1 MIGCMHNILI
11 VDDQADILRI
21 LEREFRRHG
30 EYSVAIAN
38 NPSDALDA
46 MDKTPV
52 ELVISDVRLGNQT
65 GFSLLQQVNQRHPGV
80 GTMLMTAYRSPAYR
94 QQADA
99 LGVSFFLEKPFP
111 VATLIT
117 AVERFF
123 QHRAAQAE
131 AAQAPKSTTASGEMN
146 TMAHFKAQ
154 DLVQLFCLNGRSVRI
169 SMTVLPDQPPGYLYI
184 QRGRVLHAEYGKLK
198 GEEAFHYL
206 LQRDDVTLSLQDWTE
221 PVEESIQLPW
231 EHLLLESAR
240 QTDDVNAADS
250 EMIEE
255 MGDLVPLPFSA
266 ASPVQ
271 PLPPPLADPFADFWN
286 VAQIPSAP
294 ATPSGK

>member
-1 MIGCMHNILI
+1 MHNILI
-11 VDDQADILRI
+11 VDDQSDILRI

-30 EYSVAIAN
+30 DYLVATAN
-38 NPSDALDA
+38 NPSDALDV
-46 MDKTPV
+46 MDKSPV

-123 QHRAAQAE
+123 QQRVAQVE
-131 AAQAPKSTTASGEMN
+131 AQKTTESGEMN

-154 DLVQLFCLNGRSVRI
+154 DLVQLFCLNGRNVRI
-169 SMTVLPDQPPGYLYI
+169 TLNVGPDQPPGYIYI
-184 QRGRVLHAEYGKLK
+184 QRGRVVHAEYADQK
-198 GEEAFHYL
+198 GEAAFQLL
-206 LQRDDVTLSLQDWTE
+206 LQKPDAALSLQDWDSA
-221 PVEESIQLPW
+221 VETTIQAAW
-231 EHLLLESAR
+231 EHLLLEAAR
-240 QTDDVNAADS
+240 QQDS
-250 EMIEE
+250 SGEE
-255 MGDLVPLPFSA
+255 EEFIPDMGDLIPLPA
-266 ASPVQ
+266 HPV
-271 PLPPPLADPFADFWN
+271 PIALADPFADFWQ
-286 VAQIPSAP
+286 VAQIPTPTPVTP
-294 ATPSGK
+294 AK